1 MRKSAPRAAGIHQLL
16 SFEVTEDESVEWIA
30 ANGVPTSKT
39 WPQQSMSRTNDN
51 PNMRAEAA
59 KRKYKKWMELDHS
72 KMKAQ
77 LVTCLLLGIPVVSDF
92 NWWSHSVCTIDLVSL
107 SPFRTRIWNSWGDG
121 WSANGTGILEGNK
134 AIPDDALAPEILTP
148 AA

>member
-1 MRKSAPRAAGIHQLL
+1 
-16 SFEVTEDESVEWIA
+16 
-30 ANGVPTSKT
+30 
-39 WPQQSMSRTNDN
+39 
-51 PNMRAEAA
+51 MRAEAA